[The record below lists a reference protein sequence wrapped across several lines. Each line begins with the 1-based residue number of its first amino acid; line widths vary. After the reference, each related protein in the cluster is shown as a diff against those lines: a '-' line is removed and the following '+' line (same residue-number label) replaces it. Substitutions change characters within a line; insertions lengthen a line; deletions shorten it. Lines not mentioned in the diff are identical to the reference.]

1 MISPCG
7 KFVAFLCEEEDRC
20 NVLLAELGGK
30 ALPVKLSDDPWYAFN
45 PAFSTDGG
53 WIAWQEWSEMDMPW
67 DESRLQIARLARPVH
82 RLLQRRTR
90 CFR

>member
-7 KFVAFLCEEEDRC
+7 KFVAFLCEEKGKC

-45 PAFSTDGG
+45 PASQPTAVG
-53 WIAWQEWSEMDMPW
+53 
-67 DESRLQIARLARPVH
+67 SRGKSGTKWTCPGTNQGCKLFVLP
-82 RLLQRRTR
+82 RR
-90 CFR
+90 